1 MDDERAWLW
10 LLWFLDED
18 DQKVEEDGNSAA
30 RWSGGAFHEP
40 NRGREAEDARLWLAI
55 CCREDAVT
63 LVVGR
68 VGFGG
73 PSRGSSPIS
82 TVVKVGLL
90 TGGIVVLLLRW
101 RVFLCVAVG
110 RTTVECYLRRATP
123 SLSQGIDGRCSNV
136 CFQTHSIE
144 EEDGSRPI
152 EPQEHLPRPA
162 HSTRMCLDR
171 RDPGAPL
178 GKAPLVWKVTGS
190 KKRERARESL
200 SLDGR
205 VGRLSSS
212 PQLAVD
218 C

>member
-1 MDDERAWLW
+1 M
-10 LLWFLDED
+10 
-18 DQKVEEDGNSAA
+18 
-30 RWSGGAFHEP
+30 
-40 NRGREAEDARLWLAI
+40 
-55 CCREDAVT
+55 
-63 LVVGR
+63 

-82 TVVKVGLL
+82 TVDKVGLL

-101 RVFLCVAVG
+101 RRGFFG
-110 RTTVECYLRRATP
+110 TVECYLRRATP
-123 SLSQGIDGRCSNV
+123 SLSQVIDGRCSNV

-178 GKAPLVWKVTGS
+178 GRAPLVWKATGS

-205 VGRLSSS
+205 VGRLSSLHNWQS
-212 PQLAVD
+212 IASSNPNKMLVRTSSFGGGTSTKQA
-218 C
+218 